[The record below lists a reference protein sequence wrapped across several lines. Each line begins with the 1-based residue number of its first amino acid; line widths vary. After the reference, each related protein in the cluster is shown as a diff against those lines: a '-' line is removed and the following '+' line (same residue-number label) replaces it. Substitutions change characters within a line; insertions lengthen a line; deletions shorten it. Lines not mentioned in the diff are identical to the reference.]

1 MEKGIICF
9 ETGQFN
15 RRNENEF
22 YALPLLEFLK
32 SAWGINFIYRPIAT
46 LQDLRFY
53 FEQIGKTS
61 NKNKYGIVYFSFH
74 GSPENI
80 FLPGSGNIP
89 LSTIMEEAAA
99 TGAFDGRHVHFGTC
113 ETLDCE
119 DNVIRDLKRNT
130 GAKSI
135 SGYTEEVDS
144 ISAYINELAYFDQIL
159 RYSSKVTIKK
169 HMEDY
174 QTQLE
179 KLGFCIY

>member
-15 RRNENEF
+15 RRTENEF

-32 SAWGINFIYRPIAT
+32 SARGINFIYRSIAT

-53 FEQIGKTS
+53 FEQIGKS
-61 NKNKYGIVYFSFH
+61 SYKNKYGIVYFSFH
-74 GSPENI
+74 GSPETI
-80 FLPGSGNIP
+80 YLPGSGNIP

-99 TGAFDGRHVHFGTC
+99 TQAFKDCHIHFSAC
-113 ETLDCE
+113 ETLNCE
-119 DNVIRDLKRNT
+119 DTVIRDLKRNT
-130 GAKSI
+130 GAKSV
-135 SGYTEEVDS
+135 SGYSEEVDS
-144 ISAYINELAYFDQIL
+144 VLAYINELAYFDQL
-159 RYSSKVTIKK
+159 FRFSSKATIKK